1 MKKILLLDG
10 MSLLFRAFHA
20 MPPMVTKDGM
30 PTGALYGFLRLYF
43 GIIEKEKPDLVA
55 VCLDRKEKTFRAEAD
70 ETYKANRPPPPDDM
84 VSQLI
89 AFPKMLS
96 DLGIPQMSLA
106 GFEADDLIATIAKK
120 ESGKG
125 NKVVIVSGDRD
136 ILQIVDENITA
147 VINKKG
153 ISEVESYGPKELAE
167 KIGLTTE
174 QYVWFKALKGDTSD
188 NYKGVPGIGE
198 KTALEIAKNA
208 KSAAEVES
216 HPKVAKAL
224 DEFRHSLML
233 ARVRDD
239 IAIDYSQNDITPNP
253 DPEKAVN
260 ALKTLQFNT
269 LVGKFKAK
277 KDHDKPVKSTS
288 EEVAKLVKSDF
299 SIVVGES
306 IQVHSDEGFF
316 EIDIGKGL
324 FVNADSSVAALS
336 PILKSSHKKVV
347 FGLKDLLHKS
357 EVAEPVFDVLLAAY
371 IDDPGRSSY
380 SLETLKSVYL
390 DDDPPPVLALEKIA
404 DELKTRLQEKDQNSL
419 LYDIEQPVAR
429 VLCSMEK
436 RGIAIDKAK
445 LASLGTE
452 LDTLIKEKSNSIYDI
467 AGVEFNIGSP
477 KQLGEV
483 LFDKMHLP
491 TGKKTKTGYSTAQDV
506 LESLRPASPIID
518 LIMEVRELTKL
529 KNTYVDTLP
538 SYADKNSRIHTTYI
552 QTGTATGRL
561 SSTNPN
567 LQNIPIRSDL
577 GGRIREC
584 FVAKPGHVFVSAD
597 YSQIELRLLAC
608 LSGDEGLIKAFH
620 SNEDIHTYTAKRI
633 FNTDSVTSNQRRQAK
648 IINFGVL
655 YGMSAHRLSNEFKIG
670 YKEAEKFIDDYFS
683 RFSGVASYIKNVV
696 EIAREN
702 GGYTVTM
709 LGRRRY
715 IPELFAKEFQVR
727 SAGERAAVNSPIQG
741 SAADIIKLAMIN
753 VEKEFENSDTALLL
767 QIHDELVLECP
778 EEKARDAAGKLR
790 EIMDSV
796 ISTKV
801 PITSDVHI
809 GKNLLEAK

>member
-1 MKKILLLDG
+1 MKKVLLIDG

-20 MPPMVTKDGM
+20 MPPMVTKDGIA
-30 PTGALYGFLRLYF
+30 TGALYGFLKLYY
-43 GIIEKEKPDLVA
+43 GIVEKEKPDLIA

-70 ETYKANRPPPPDDM
+70 DTYKANRPPPPDDM
-84 VSQLI
+84 VSQLV

-120 ESGKG
+120 ESSKG

-188 NYKGVPGIGE
+188 NYKGVPGVGE

-208 KSAAEVES
+208 KSVEDVQS
-216 HPKVAKAL
+216 HPKVAKSL
-224 DEFRHSLML
+224 DEFKHSLML
-233 ARVRDD
+233 AKVCDD
-239 IAIDYSQNDITPNP
+239 VSIDYTQNDITPNP
-253 DPEKAVN
+253 DPDRAVN
-260 ALKTLQFNT
+260 ALRILQFNT
-269 LVGKFKAK
+269 LIGKFKAK
-277 KDHDKPVKSTS
+277 KDHDKPSKSTS
-288 EEVAKLVKSDF
+288 EAIAKLVKSNF
-299 SIVVGES
+299 SLVVGES
-306 IQVHSDEGFF
+306 IQIRSSEGLF
-316 EIDIGKGL
+316 EVDIGKGL
-324 FVNADSSVAALS
+324 FVNADSSVSALS
-336 PILKSSHKKVV
+336 PILKSNHKKIV
-347 FGLKDLLHKS
+347 FGLKELLHKS
-357 EVAEPVFDVLLAAY
+357 EVAEPVTDILLAAY
-371 IDDPGRSSY
+371 LDDPGKSSY
-380 SLETLKSVYL
+380 DLETLKSVYL

-404 DELKTRLQEKDQNSL
+404 DLLLANLDEKGQKSL

-436 RGIAIDKAK
+436 RGIVIDKVK
-445 LASLGTE
+445 LTSLGTE
-452 LDTLIKEKSNSIYDI
+452 LDALIKEKSRNVHDI
-467 AGVEFNIGSP
+467 SGVEFNIGSP

-491 TGKKTKTGYSTAQDV
+491 SGKKTKTGYSTAQDV

-518 LIMEVRELTKL
+518 LVLDVRELTKL

-567 LQNIPIRSDL
+567 LQNIPVRSDL

-584 FVAKPGHVFVSAD
+584 FVAKPGYVFVSAD

-608 LSGDEGLIKAFH
+608 LSCDPELIKAFH

-633 FNTDSVTSNQRRQAK
+633 FNTSSVTPNQRRQAK

-696 EIAREN
+696 KTAREN

-715 IPELFAKEFQVR
+715 IPELFAKEFQIR

-753 VEKEFENSDTALLL
+753 VEKEFVDSDTSLLL
-767 QIHDELVLECP
+767 QIHDELVLECR
-778 EEKARDAAGKLR
+778 EEKAKEVVAKLR

-801 PITSDVHI
+801 PITSEVHI

>member
-1 MKKILLLDG
+1 MKKVLLVDG
-10 MSLLFRAFHA
+10 MSILFRAFHA
-20 MPPMVTKDGM
+20 MPPMVTKDGT
-30 PTGALYGFLRLYF
+30 PTGALYGFLRLYY

-84 VSQLI
+84 VSQLV

-106 GFEADDLIATIAKK
+106 GFEADDMIATIAKK
-120 ESGKG
+120 ESEKG

-136 ILQIVDENITA
+136 ILQVVDDNITA

-174 QYVWFKALKGDTSD
+174 QYVWFKALKGDSSD

-208 KSAAEVES
+208 KSVADVES

-224 DEFRHSLML
+224 NEFRHSLML
-233 ARVRDD
+233 AKVRDD
-239 IAIDYSQNDITPNP
+239 IALDYTNKDITPNP
-253 DPEKAVN
+253 DPEKALS

-269 LVGKFKAK
+269 LVGKFKSK
-277 KDHDKPVKSTS
+277 KEHDKPTKSTS
-288 EEVAKLVKSDF
+288 KEVARIIKSDF
-299 SIVVGES
+299 SLVIGES
-306 IQVHSDEGFF
+306 IQIHSDEGFF

-324 FVNADSSVAALS
+324 FMNADSSITALS
-336 PILKSSHKKVV
+336 PILASNRKKIV
-347 FGLKDLLHKS
+347 FGLKDLLHKC
-357 EVAEPVFDVLLAAY
+357 EVSEPVFDVLLAAY

-380 SLETLKSVYL
+380 DLETLKSIYL
-390 DDDPPPVLALEKIA
+390 DDDPPPVFALEKIA
-404 DELKTRLQEKDQNSL
+404 NELVTRLEEKNQNSL

-429 VLCSMEK
+429 VLRNMEK

-445 LASLGTE
+445 LASLGAE
-452 LDTLIKEKSNSIYDI
+452 LETLIKEKSNSVYEI

-483 LFDKMHLP
+483 LFEKMHLP

-506 LESLRPASPIID
+506 LEALRPASPIID
-518 LIMEVRELTKL
+518 LVLEVRELAKL

-552 QTGTATGRL
+552 QTGAATGRL

-584 FVAKPGHVFVSAD
+584 FVAKPGYMFVSAD

-608 LSGDEGLIKAFH
+608 LSGDSELINAFH

-633 FNTDSVTSNQRRQAK
+633 FNTEKVTSNQRRQAK

-655 YGMSAHRLSNEFKIG
+655 YGMSAHRLSNEFKIS
-670 YKEAEKFIDDYFS
+670 YKEAEKFITDYFD

-696 EIAREN
+696 ETAREN
-702 GGYTVTM
+702 GGYTMTM

-753 VEKEFENSDTALLL
+753 VEKEFGQSDISLLL

-778 EEKARDAAGKLR
+778 EQKAKQTSEKLK

-796 ISTKV
+796 ISAKV
-801 PITSDVHI
+801 PITSEVHT
-809 GKNLLEAK
+809 GNNLLEAK